1 MQPAAVLARLIRPC
15 SYGYLSNKAC
25 NLCCLLPSVQ
35 FGINSAHGP
44 LVSSGLISSFA
55 SQAPAVAAG
64 TLTQSPSLSSTL
76 PPSRRALALHLLRQP
91 QDQRADVVVTFKLAP
106 SYVTYNQAAIS
117 EVQRFFSAGE
127 QQLEL
132 SSLQAQA
139 AARTDKLRNLAQTQL
154 NAMSARNA
162 QQKPR
167 LLLSMTL
174 HAPKVAIPG
183 RAGCGAAGSS

>member
-1 MQPAAVLARLIRPC
+1 
-15 SYGYLSNKAC
+15 
-25 NLCCLLPSVQ
+25 
-35 FGINSAHGP
+35 
-44 LVSSGLISSFA
+44 
-55 SQAPAVAAG
+55 
-64 TLTQSPSLSSTL
+64 
-76 PPSRRALALHLLRQP
+76 
-91 QDQRADVVVTFKLAP
+91 VVVTFKLAP

-117 EVQRFFSAGE
+117 EVQHFFSAGE

-139 AARTDKLRNLAQTQL
+139 AARADKLRNLAQTQL

-183 RAGCGAAGSS
+183 AL